1 MKFKVKRAK
10 IHLNQSSKTG
20 IFYNHQKNKE
30 FKDIYQIHY
39 LWRYLTGEIKVSI
52 KMLKLDIQ
60 QYHHYSNNLNE
71 LCPILKS

>member
-30 FKDIYQIHY
+30 FKDTYQIHY
-39 LWRYLTGEIKVSI
+39 LWRYLAGEIKVSI

-60 QYHHYSNNLNE
+60 QYHRYSNNLIE
-71 LCPILKS
+71 LCQVLKK